1 MFPLE
6 HSLVQLYQASHHVYF
21 ANFSLSEWIL
31 RLYIEVLNRLQQTH
45 FDGVANSWWVVL
57 MSWITCWMSI
67 VMSWW
72 NRLVPGLIAQPAQSS
87 LLTSWFK
94 GGMACLSMACL
105 HIIRLICEVVW
116 ACGSYEVMPM
126 SGVNCMIWLCFSNFS
141 MLKKTGY
148 CC

>member
-6 HSLVQLYQASHHVYF
+6 HSLVQLDQASHHVYF

-45 FDGVANSWWVVL
+45 FDGVANSWWAVL

-72 NRLVPGLIAQPAQSS
+72 NRLVPGLITQPAQSS

-94 GGMACLSMACL
+94 GGTACLSMACL
-105 HIIRLICEVVW
+105 HIIPLICEVVW
-116 ACGSYEVMPM
+116 ACGSYEVMPT
-126 SGVNCMIWLCFSNFS
+126 SGVNCMIWLCFSNFC
-141 MLKKTGY
+141 MLKKTAY